1 MDASELRIALALEPE
16 SWTLTLRANGVF
28 GEADPP
34 PIALPF
40 TSKDLDLFERALD
53 LNGGTALKRTFSLD
67 EIARL
72 AELKLLRRAP
82 APLADADLC
91 GHDIHREQLRAKVR
105 GWLASILLEPL
116 ASEVNQHFA
125 ALRTARPGVRPILY
139 LRLEF
144 RPDRDLPLLRLP
156 WELLHQHRLTN
167 GDVHVGRYLRY
178 EAAPGRLDPAPKLH
192 LLVLESDP
200 ADDVLPHL
208 RLQERERIVDGLK
221 GTQLEGRFEVSPVVP
236 AGYRAAQK
244 ALHALRDQPAI
255 FHFAC
260 HGDFGWRCE
269 HCRKLAN
276 TRDGNPCGEPDCG
289 FQRHGVPMGFLAF
302 TDPDTV
308 RADWVSIDGLRNLLK
323 RADVRLVV
331 LNACKSAAGRGGADV
346 FNGLAQQL
354 MDLVPAVIATPFP
367 LETRAA
373 EEFAGLLYQGLGE
386 GLPLV
391 EALHEVQQAMAE
403 PCPDEWYRP
412 VLYLRSRQGDGGR
425 LLETEVAE
433 SIPAATD
440 HATEHVQSGA
450 LTAEQAAVGS
460 STGIPVRNAPTGS
473 GQGEDRAG
481 PVLASGPAPLRPCA
495 PAAAVRTPKPSRSR
509 MHWTPSIW
517 KKSSSPARGRTPSRS
532 APVS

>member
-1 MDASELRIALALEPE
+1 MDASELQIAPALEPE
-16 SWTLTLRANGVF
+16 SWALRLRASSGVI
-28 GEADPP
+28 GEVEPD

-40 TSKDLDLFERALD
+40 TSTDLDLFERALD
-53 LNGGTALKRTFSLD
+53 LNGGTALTRTFSLD
-67 EIARL
+67 EITRL

-82 APLADADLC
+82 APLAAADLC
-91 GHDIHREQLRAKVR
+91 GQDIHREQLRAQVR
-105 GWLASILLEPL
+105 GWLADLLLKPL
-116 ASEVNQHFA
+116 ALQIEKHFT
-125 ALRTARPGVRPILY
+125 ALHTARPGARPILY

-156 WELLHQHRLTN
+156 WELLHQHRLPN

-178 EAAPGRLDPAPKLH
+178 EAAPGRLDPAPTLH

-200 ADDVLPHL
+200 ADDDLPRL

-221 GTQLEGRFEVSPVVP
+221 GTKLAGRFVVSPVVP

-255 FHFAC
+255 FHFAG

-269 HCRKLAN
+269 QCRTLAN
-276 TRDGNPCGEPDCG
+276 TRDGNPCGAPDCG
-289 FQRHGVPMGFLAF
+289 FQRHGAPMGFLAF
-302 TDPDTV
+302 TDPDTG
-308 RADWVSIDGLRNLLK
+308 RADWVSIDGLRNVLK
-323 RADVRLVV
+323 QADVRLVV

-391 EALHEVQQAMAE
+391 EALHQVQQAMAE

-425 LLETEVAE
+425 LLETAAVQRA
-433 SIPAATD
+433 PASTGD
-440 HATEHVQSGA
+440 PIDQA
-450 LTAEQAAVGS
+450 LRASLQAALDALIAQHQAALNQS
-460 STGIPVRNAPTGS
+460 INAIGAA
-473 GQGEDRAG
+473 DRVRAG
-481 PVLASGPAPLRPCA
+481 AEVREIKSRIDQLRA
-495 PAAAVRTPKPSRSR
+495 QLD
-509 MHWTPSIW
+509 
-517 KKSSSPARGRTPSRS
+517 GLG
-532 APVS
+532 